1 MANNQSEISDTMR
14 GLSQDEAENI
24 RRNDNCMNV
33 VHPPINCPAWAC
45 VVLPCINKI
54 PSMKQFLQMTPLD
67 AEVLRDSEWICYD
80 PSSLVRGDVI
90 RLAPRDIVPADC
102 IILEVYGEEIVVD
115 VSGVTGEPK
124 PRIGTKKGGGDSIH
138 VYYGSRVLQGSA
150 LAKVLQIGEN
160 TLLARMMKENR
171 WPPSRKIESNV
182 SDGQYNTIGNE
193 DDNAE
198 TV

>member
-1 MANNQSEISDTMR
+1 M
-14 GLSQDEAENI
+14 
-24 RRNDNCMNV
+24 
-33 VHPPINCPAWAC
+33 
-45 VVLPCINKI
+45 LPCINKI
-54 PSMKQFLQMTPLD
+54 PSMKQFRQMTPVD
-67 AEVLRDSEWICYD
+67 AEVLRDSEWTCYD

-102 IILEVYGEEIVVD
+102 IILEVHVEEIVVD

-124 PRIGTKKGGGDSIH
+124 PRIGTKNGAGDSIQ

-150 LAKVLQIGEN
+150 LAKVMQIGEN

-171 WPPSRKIESNV
+171 WPPSRKNDSNI
-182 SDGQYNTIGNE
+182 GEGPHYNTIGSE
-193 DDNAE
+193 DDNVHTHSKGKVEMSE